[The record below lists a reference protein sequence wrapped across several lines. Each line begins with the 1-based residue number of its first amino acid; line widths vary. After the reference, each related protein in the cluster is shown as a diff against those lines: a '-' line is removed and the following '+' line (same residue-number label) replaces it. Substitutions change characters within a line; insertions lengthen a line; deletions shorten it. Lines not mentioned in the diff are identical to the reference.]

1 MNVSYSECAIDAQL
15 INLDGPLNDTLAEQV
30 KQTFHDVAGQGIN
43 RVIVNLA
50 NVSVIDSRG
59 LSALVAGYKLFGS
72 QPQNFILAM
81 PTDQPK
87 LLFELTGFDKI
98 FHIADHVPQPAT
110 VLV

>member
-1 MNVSYSECAIDAQL
+1 MSVSYSEFDMNVQL
-15 INLDGPLNDTLAEQV
+15 IDLDGPLNDGLAEQV
-30 KQTFHDVAGQGIN
+30 VQTFYNVAERGID
-43 RVIVNLA
+43 RVIVNLE

-59 LSALVAGYKLFGS
+59 LSALVAGYKIFGS
-72 QPQNFILAM
+72 QPQNFMLAR

-98 FHIADHVPQPAT
+98 FHIVDHVPEPTA